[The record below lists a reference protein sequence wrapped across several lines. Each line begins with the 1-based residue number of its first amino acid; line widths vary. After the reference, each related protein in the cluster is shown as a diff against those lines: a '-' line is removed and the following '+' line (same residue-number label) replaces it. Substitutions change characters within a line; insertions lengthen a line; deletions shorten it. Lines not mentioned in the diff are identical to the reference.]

1 MEGELQRIVGANI
14 RQLRR
19 RRGMSQEQF
28 ADTVG
33 VHRTYLGGVERGE
46 RNLSLQSIERI
57 AEGAP
62 GGGRGRAAARPR
74 RAVPDDQS

>member
-1 MEGELQRIVGANI
+1 
-14 RQLRR
+14 
-19 RRGMSQEQF
+19 MSQEQF

-57 AEGAP
+57 AEGADVSPFELLQRP
-62 GGGRGRAAARPR
+62 G
-74 RAVPDDQS
+74 PD

>member
-1 MEGELQRIVGANI
+1 
-14 RQLRR
+14 
-19 RRGMSQEQF
+19 MSQEQF

-57 AEGAP
+57 AEGAEVSPFELLHRP
-62 GGGRGRAAARPR
+62 G
-74 RAVPDDQS
+74 PD

>member
-57 AEGAP
+57 AEGADVSPFELLQRP
-62 GGGRGRAAARPR
+62 G
-74 RAVPDDQS
+74 PD